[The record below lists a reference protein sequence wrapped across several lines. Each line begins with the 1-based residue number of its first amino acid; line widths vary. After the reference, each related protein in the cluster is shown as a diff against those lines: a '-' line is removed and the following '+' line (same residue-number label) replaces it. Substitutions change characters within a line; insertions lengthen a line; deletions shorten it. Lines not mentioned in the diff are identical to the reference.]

1 MDHLGRRS
9 KCRNS
14 WDSNSWEGTPR
25 PAFYFMGF
33 CGFFFFFLMVLWLER
48 RDSNQAR
55 QVLDC
60 LKHASRTFSLVSLE
74 IGSNFCLEL

>member
-1 MDHLGRRS
+1 LA
-9 KCRNS
+9 
-14 WDSNSWEGTPR
+14 EGVSVETVGIAIPGKELQGQ
-25 PAFYFMGF
+25 PFILWVFVV
-33 CGFFFFFLMVLWLER
+33 FFFFLMVLWLER